1 MFEIPSVKNY
11 TIDTRGTVCNI
22 STNKEFIG
30 HICAATGYRVVTLL
44 NSEKRRV
51 RKYIHRLL
59 AEVYIP
65 NPLNLPEVNHKDGN
79 KLNNCLT
86 NLEWVTGCT
95 NVRHAFTSGLTKNK
109 ASLDYQRIPLLLDEL
124 CSGKTLLFLAE
135 REGVKDSS
143 TLRKLLKR
151 EAIRTG
157 KYREFLLGT
166 VIAKQHQVTKQS
178 IAINSIDCSGNTK
191 QYPSINE
198 AARQHN
204 CSPAS
209 IWTAIKKGKE
219 YKNCLWSKQC

>member
-1 MFEIPSVKNY
+1 MVAMCY
-11 TIDTRGTVCNI
+11 LD
-22 STNKEFIG
+22 
-30 HICAATGYRVVTLL
+30 
-44 NSEKRRV
+44 
-51 RKYIHRLL
+51 
-59 AEVYIP
+59 

-79 KLNNCLT
+79 KLNNCLV

-109 ASLDYQRIPLLLDEL
+109 ASLDYQKVPLLLDEL

-135 REGVKDSS
+135 REGIKDSS

-157 KYREFLLGT
+157 KYKEFLRGT
-166 VIAKQHQVTKQS
+166 VVAKQHQVTKQS
-178 IAINSIDCSGNTK
+178 IAINSIDCSGNIN
-191 QYPSINE
+191 QYASINE

-209 IWTAIKKGKE
+209 IWKALKKGKE